1 MIKSNVT
8 LSQAIAQ
15 FDRSPTNPVAE
26 GYRSQRAEILKRF
39 PRDKWP
45 EMRLDD
51 YALGQPAVEDTYCR
65 WLEYKSHWMGSIR
78 GGSAKKLI
86 IYKRKEREGW
96 YFPKAFSNEREAWDR
111 LRSEFSQAFELAA
124 RGEWERID
132 ELETLGLGPA
142 VKLKS
147 LHVYLPRRGAARLLD
162 RSPATLPAFVGS
174 PLGGGQRVVGGGAE
188 SVLAYGPAAR
198 ICGGGLEH

>member
-1 MIKSNVT
+1 MNNSNVT
-8 LSQAIAQ
+8 LSQAITQ

-65 WLEYKSHWMGSIR
+65 WLEYKSPRMGSIR
-78 GGSAKKLI
+78 GGSARKLI

-96 YFPKAFSNEREAWDR
+96 YFPKALDSR
-111 LRSEFSQAFELAA
+111 
-124 RGEWERID
+124 RI
-132 ELETLGLGPA
+132 
-142 VKLKS
+142 
-147 LHVYLPRRGAARLLD
+147 RRGTR
-162 RSPATLPAFVGS
+162 RESS
-174 PLGGGQRVVGGGAE
+174 GGAE
-188 SVLAYGPAAR
+188 SLSGSSGGETHSTNRDGAAR
-198 ICGGGLEH
+198 GSPPSVVQARA

>member
-111 LRSEFSQAFELAA
+111 LRSEFSQGQTRILGVSIVIALAIASLFTNFFSSQSVPWYATAVAFAFWAQRL
-124 RGEWERID
+124 
-132 ELETLGLGPA
+132 
-142 VKLKS
+142 
-147 LHVYLPRRGAARLLD
+147 VYCGAATLL
-162 RSPATLPAFVGS
+162 RAFILRNQRALEFTREHIVVKEATGVEG
-174 PLGGGQRVVGGGAE
+174 
-188 SVLAYGPAAR
+188 
-198 ICGGGLEH
+198 

>member
-86 IYKRKEREGW
+86 IYKRKGAGGVVLSEGV
-96 YFPKAFSNEREAWDR
+96 
-111 LRSEFSQAFELAA
+111 FE
-124 RGEWERID
+124 
-132 ELETLGLGPA
+132 
-142 VKLKS
+142 
-147 LHVYLPRRGAARLLD
+147 
-162 RSPATLPAFVGS
+162 
-174 PLGGGQRVVGGGAE
+174 
-188 SVLAYGPAAR
+188 
-198 ICGGGLEH
+198 

>member
-1 MIKSNVT
+1 MRW
-8 LSQAIAQ
+8 A
-15 FDRSPTNPVAE
+15 
-26 GYRSQRAEILKRF
+26 SQRWKTPTAAG
-39 PRDKWP
+39 W
-45 EMRLDD
+45 
-51 YALGQPAVEDTYCR
+51 
-65 WLEYKSHWMGSIR
+65 EYKSHWMGSIR

-111 LRSEFSQAFELAA
+111 LQSEFSQAFELAA

-147 LHVYLPRRGAARLLD
+147 LHVYFPDEVLSVYSTAHLRHYL
-162 RSPATLPAFVGS
+162 RS
-174 PLGGGQRVVGGGAE
+174 LGRPSEEVNASSVGGAE